1 MTSESSWRSEF
12 AAGEIGAEV
21 GGGPGRF
28 AHILLFAI
36 VSFFLLFFLWS
47 NNADL
52 DQVTRGEGKIIP
64 SSQIQIVQHLEGGI
78 VSDIRVTEGDIVE
91 KDQVIVRME
100 NTFAETEARET
111 RLRQYKLLGVLA
123 RLQAE
128 FDGTIVIN
136 FPDEVA
142 ANAPAVVGDERQ
154 LFSARQSQL
163 EQQIEIL
170 RDQAAQKRLELNEST
185 GRLSELERAQ
195 ALKQEEHDLV
205 APLVEQNVI
214 PRLDLIRIRQEIQEF
229 ATQVAGIKITN
240 PRIESSVREAERRI
254 EEKRSSFRAE
264 VQQKLGET
272 RAELTG
278 VIETLRAEAD
288 RVTRTDVR
296 SPVRGT
302 VNKLLVNTI
311 GGVVQPGQD
320 LVEIVPLEDKL
331 LVEALIR
338 PSDRAELHPGLEAVV
353 KVSAYDFSIHGGL
366 QATLVDISADTIK
379 DEQGESFF
387 RIRLR
392 TDRSDLGADK
402 PIVPGMTATVDILTG
417 KRTVLDYIMKPILK
431 ARQTALTER

>member
-1 MTSESSWRSEF
+1 MPKLAQGPAGLRIYCWSQWSRSSSCFFYW
-12 AAGEIGAEV
+12 ANGAE
-21 GGGPGRF
+21 
-28 AHILLFAI
+28 
-36 VSFFLLFFLWS
+36 
-47 NNADL
+47 L

-78 VSDIRVTEGDIVE
+78 VSDIRVAEGDIVE

-111 RLRQYKLLGVLA
+111 RLKQYKLLGVLA

-142 ANAPAVVGDERQ
+142 ANAPEVVQDERQ
-154 LFSARQSQL
+154 LFGVRQSQL

-170 RDQAAQKRLELNEST
+170 RDQAAQKRLELNERT
-185 GRLSELERAQ
+185 GRLAELERARE
-195 ALKQEEHDLV
+195 LKQEEHDLV

-229 ATQVAGIKITN
+229 ATQIAGIKITN

-272 RAELTG
+272 RAELSG
-278 VIETLRAEAD
+278 VVEKLRAEAD
-288 RVTRTDVR
+288 RVTRTDIR

-331 LVEALIR
+331 LVEAQIR
-338 PSDRAELHPGLEAVV
+338 PSDRAELHPGLEAIV
-353 KVSAYDFSIHGGL
+353 KVTAYDFAIHGGL
-366 QATLVDISADTIK
+366 KASLIDISADTIK

-392 TDRSDLGADK
+392 TERSDLGADK

>member
-1 MTSESSWRSEF
+1 MTNDSSWQQEF
-12 AAGEIGAEV
+12 ATGEVGAEV
-21 GGGPGRF
+21 GAGPGRF
-28 AHILLFAI
+28 AHILLITVVA
-36 VSFFLLFFLWS
+36 FFVFFFYWA
-47 NNADL
+47 NGAER
-52 DQVTRGEGKIIP
+52 DQVTRGEGRIIP

-78 VSDIRVTEGDIVE
+78 VSDIRVAEGDIVE

-111 RLRQYKLLGVLA
+111 RLKQYKLLGVLA

-142 ANAPAVVGDERQ
+142 ANAPEVVQDERQ
-154 LFSARQSQL
+154 LFGVRQSQL

-185 GRLSELERAQ
+185 GRLAELERARE
-195 ALKQEEHDLV
+195 LKQEEHDLV

-229 ATQVAGIKITN
+229 ATQIAGIKITN

-272 RAELTG
+272 RAELSG
-278 VIETLRAEAD
+278 VVEKLRAEAD
-288 RVTRTDVR
+288 RVTRTDIR

-331 LVEALIR
+331 LVEAQIR
-338 PSDRAELHPGLEAVV
+338 PSDRAELHPGLEAIV
-353 KVSAYDFSIHGGL
+353 KVTAYDFEIHGYL
-366 QATLVDISADTIK
+366 KASLIDISADTIK

-392 TDRSDLGADK
+392 TERSDLGADK

-417 KRTVLDYIMKPILK
+417 KLTVLDYIMKPILK

>member
-1 MTSESSWRSEF
+1 
-12 AAGEIGAEV
+12 
-21 GGGPGRF
+21 
-28 AHILLFAI
+28 
-36 VSFFLLFFLWS
+36 
-47 NNADL
+47 
-52 DQVTRGEGKIIP
+52 
-64 SSQIQIVQHLEGGI
+64 
-78 VSDIRVTEGDIVE
+78 
-91 KDQVIVRME
+91 ME

-111 RLRQYKLLGVLA
+111 RLKQYKLLGVLA

-142 ANAPAVVGDERQ
+142 KNSAEVVLDEQQ
-154 LFSARQSQL
+154 LFNARRSQL
-163 EQQIEIL
+163 DQQIEIL
-170 RDQAAQKRLELNEST
+170 RDQAAQKRLEFNESK
-185 GRLSELERAQ
+185 GRLSELERARD
-195 ALKQEEHDLV
+195 LKQEEHDLV

-229 ATQVAGIKITN
+229 STQIEGIKITN
-240 PRIESSVREAERRI
+240 PRIETSVREAERRI

-272 RAELTG
+272 RAELSG
-278 VIETLRAEAD
+278 VVEKLRAEAD

-331 LVEALIR
+331 LVEAQIR
-338 PSDRAELHPGLEAVV
+338 PSDRAELHPGLEAIV
-353 KVSAYDFSIHGGL
+353 KVTAYDFAIHGGL
-366 QATLVDISADTIK
+366 KASLIDISADTIK

-392 TDRSDLGADK
+392 TERSDLGADK

>member
-1 MTSESSWRSEF
+1 MASESSWNREF

-36 VSFFLLFFLWS
+36 VSFFFLFFFWS

-64 SSQIQIVQHLEGGI
+64 SSQIQVVQHLEGGI
-78 VSDIRVTEGDIVE
+78 VSDILVTEGDIVE

-142 ANAPAVVGDERQ
+142 ANAPDVVEDERQ
-154 LFSARQSQL
+154 LFGARQSQL

-272 RAELTG
+272 RAELAG

-302 VNKLLVNTI
+302 VNSLLVNTV

-366 QATLVDISADTIK
+366 KATLVDISADTIK

-392 TDRSDLGADK
+392 TDHSDLGADK